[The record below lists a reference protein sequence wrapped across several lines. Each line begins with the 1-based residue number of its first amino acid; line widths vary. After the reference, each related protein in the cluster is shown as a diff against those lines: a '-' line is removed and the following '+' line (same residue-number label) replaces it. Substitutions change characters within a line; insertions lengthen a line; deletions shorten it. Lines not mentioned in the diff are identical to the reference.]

1 MILFSSISTIRDN
14 WKTHTDYRHTNAN
27 YKLSNYSMLRIQF
40 RKIDDDLSN
49 QMGVFSYENRIMQ
62 KIKISHADITN
73 EEWNTMVT
81 WPYDK
86 WKQ

>member
-1 MILFSSISTIRDN
+1 
-14 WKTHTDYRHTNAN
+14 
-27 YKLSNYSMLRIQF
+27 MLRIQF

-73 EEWNTMVT
+73 EE
-81 WPYDK
+81 
-86 WKQ
+86 